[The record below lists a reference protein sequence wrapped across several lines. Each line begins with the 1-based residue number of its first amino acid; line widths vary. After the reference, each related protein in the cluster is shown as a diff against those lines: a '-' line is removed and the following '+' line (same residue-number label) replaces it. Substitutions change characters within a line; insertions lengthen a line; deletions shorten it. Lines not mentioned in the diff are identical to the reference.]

1 MHFALLEG
9 RHEHRKD
16 FREAEDIEEIARSA
30 GLDLDQ
36 FRKDIADRSLL
47 DRVAEDHTEAVEKL
61 GVFGTP
67 TLVFENGSKFF
78 MRIKA
83 PKDPQESV
91 RIFDSLTELF
101 VKTDAINEVKRPRPV
116 DK

>member
-16 FREAEDIEEIARSA
+16 FRETEDIEEIARSA

-36 FRKDIADRSLL
+36 FKRDMADRTLL
-47 DRVAEDHTEAVEKL
+47 DRVVEDHTEAVGKH

-67 TLVFENGSKFF
+67 TLVFENGSKIFVL
-78 MRIKA
+78 IKA
-83 PKDPQESV
+83 PKDPQESR

-116 DK
+116 ED